1 MGRERLCLCVRG
13 CVVRIHTSFPCP
25 VQELETA
32 AKNLKVEE
40 ENWDVIE
47 AKLEGGGRSAP

>member
-1 MGRERLCLCVRG
+1 
-13 CVVRIHTSFPCP
+13 